1 MNSYIIV
8 ISKRGSKSPKV
19 SALLKNTF
27 AYTWMLASNK
37 YNETWMCCR
46 DEVLNIGDLTSAI
59 KCLDKR
65 IDGVFITKVII
76 ESACYNNG
84 GRFDED
90 ELVDRDGRYHPGSKK
105 MLDILMNKR

>member
-8 ISKRGSKSPKV
+8 ISKRESKTPKV

-27 AYTWMLASNK
+27 TYTWMLASNK

-46 DEVLNIGDLTSAI
+46 NEVVNISDLVSAI

-65 IDGVFITKVII
+65 IDGVLITKVII
-76 ESACYNNG
+76 ESACYNND
-84 GRFDED
+84 GRFNVEGCVDEN
-90 ELVDRDGRYHPGSKK
+90 GKYHPSSEE
-105 MLDILMNKR
+105 MLNILMNKR